1 MSAVLDR
8 VLGGLENGGLE
19 SAEFVGAPKFVG
31 KRDGYVFKNGD
42 LGLGYYKDSRS
53 TTTISTSRKR
63 EREYEIRAEDDE
75 DEEDGGGPV
84 DINKLVDQAEDIK
97 ALDVSSLK
105 ALLVKLEKK
114 INHNQDQRIKFAKAP
129 EKFMESELDL
139 HAVITELSAVAA
151 SPELYPTIL
160 QTDSLTSIL
169 GLITHDNTDVSLACV
184 SLLQEM
190 TDSDALE
197 GDEEAEEYIAPIID
211 KLIELQGLEL
221 VVLNLNRLNESN
233 EEDAQ
238 GVYTTLALLDNLV
251 TLRPALA
258 ALLCERTHVLKF
270 LTERISPKKRDGEYD
285 ANKLNASELLSVL
298 LQASPSNQSKFL
310 LLHDVEGLE
319 TLLQALSAYRKRDP
333 ETLDEAEFVQNV
345 TLALCAVLLQPEGR
359 SQFCTA
365 EGFELMVR
373 CLKGQKFVTAAA
385 IRVTS
390 YATQSCREG
399 CLRLVEAGGLKFV
412 FPLIMG
418 LGLPPAY
425 SHDSGGAEKSLLSSD
440 MDAKELSEVS
450 SSLLCQLVLSLH
462 DAAEH
467 DAAERLKA
475 KFTENN
481 GEKALRCVELFGKAA
496 KRLQRAERGFQ
507 RTLEAAIAAGDEET
521 VQQYGD
527 EDSLYELRLQA
538 GLFALQQL
546 ASIIAFV
553 FIFCPSLRAP
563 LDAAIGAEGGGLQD
577 VLAVLREWAANMDE
591 DEDEDEGRGESKND
605 AAGKI
610 KGQRRTLVTWCAALA
625 ALNSSS

>member
-1 MSAVLDR
+1 MADAVLDR
-8 VLGGLENGGLE
+8 VLGLDKDD
-19 SAEFVGAPKFVG
+19 FVSCPNFRG
-31 KRDGYVFKNGD
+31 KREGYVFKNGD
-42 LGLGYYKDSRS
+42 LGLGYYRDSRS
-53 TTTISTSRKR
+53 TATTSRKR
-63 EREYEIRAEDDE
+63 EREYEIRAEEDDDE
-75 DEEDGGGPV
+75 GEEDLGRSSIDV
-84 DINKLVDQAEDIK
+84 NKLVDQAEDIK

-105 ALLVKLEKK
+105 ALLLKLEKK

-129 EKFMESELDL
+129 EKFMDSELDL

-160 QTDSLTSIL
+160 QTESLTSIL

-190 TDSDALE
+190 TDSDTLE
-197 GDEEAEEYIAPIID
+197 GDEEVEEYIAPIID
-211 KLIELQGLEL
+211 KLVELQGLEL
-221 VVLNLNRLNESN
+221 VVLNLNRLDESN

-238 GVYTTLALLDNLV
+238 GVYTTLALLENLV

-258 ALLCERTHVLKF
+258 ALMCEKTHVLKF

-298 LQASPSNQSKFL
+298 LQASPRCQSKFL

-319 TLLQALSAYRKRDP
+319 MLLQTLAAYRKRDP
-333 ETLDEAEFVQNV
+333 ESLDEAEFVQNV

-359 SQFCTA
+359 SQFCAA

-385 IRVTS
+385 IRITS

-399 CLRLVEAGGLKFV
+399 CLRLVEAGGLRFV

-418 LGLPPAY
+418 LGLPQAY
-425 SHDSGGAEKSLLSSD
+425 SSHGSGGGEKSLLSSD

-450 SSLLCQLVLSLH
+450 SSLLSQLVLSLH
-462 DAAEH
+462 DATEH
-467 DAAERLKA
+467 DAGDRLKA

-527 EDSLYELRLQA
+527 EDSLYTLRLQT

-553 FIFCPSLRAP
+553 FVFCPSLRAP
-563 LDAAIGAEGGGLQD
+563 LDAAIGAEGGGVQD
-577 VLAVLREWAANMDE
+577 VLAVLREWASNIDE
-591 DEDEDEGRGESKND
+591 DEDKDKDQGSGKD
-605 AAGKI
+605 DPAGQR
-610 KGQRRTLVTWCAALA
+610 KGQRHTLISWCAALA